1 MRITILTYVDEE
13 GGKEL
18 DPVVGQVASVLRKQ
32 KHQVSTLA
40 VHGDVKKLV
49 SGLARRKPDLIFN
62 LLEEFGDDPAGNISV
77 TGLLELERYK
87 YTGCGPGEFYLGQDK
102 ALAKKLL
109 AFEEIL
115 YPRFAVFSRNAD
127 FETGGNLRMPLFVK
141 PVAQDASIG
150 IDEKSLVHNATE
162 LLERVTAIH
171 DQYEDAALAEEYIE
185 GREFYVGVLGNMDA
199 QALPPLEA
207 DFSAMPHGALR
218 VYDRNA
224 KWGPGSEAERGVKA
238 VVADLP
244 DELRAR
250 LQKVSL
256 DAYRAL
262 RVRDYGRVDLRM
274 AETGDIYV
282 LEVNASCY
290 LEKTDEFAM
299 AAKAAG
305 IEYPDLVERIVEA
318 ALERYGA

>member
-1 MRITILTYVDEE
+1 MKITILTYVDEE

-18 DPVVGQVASVLRKQ
+18 DPVVGQVARVLRKQ
-32 KHQVSTLA
+32 KHKVSMLA
-40 VHGDVKKLV
+40 VHGDVRKLV
-49 SGLARRKPDLIFN
+49 NGLARRKPDLVFN

-77 TGLLELERYK
+77 TGLLELERYR

-150 IDEKSLVHNATE
+150 IDEKSLVRNATE
-162 LLERVTAIH
+162 LLERVNAIH

-185 GREFYVGVLGNMDA
+185 GREFYVGVLGNMDP

-207 DFSAMPHGALR
+207 DFSGMPDGALR

-224 KWGPGSEAERGVKA
+224 KWGPGSEAQRGVKA
-238 VVADLP
+238 AVANSPNGNGPAAPRLSCGP
-244 DELRAR
+244 RRASSTATR
-250 LQKVSL
+250 SSRPPKWSSP
-256 DAYRAL
+256 AA
-262 RVRDYGRVDLRM
+262 
-274 AETGDIYV
+274 
-282 LEVNASCY
+282 ASPAPAWRTSGPRPGWPPARSTTTSQTATSC
-290 LEKTDEFAM
+290 
-299 AAKAAG
+299 
-305 IEYPDLVERIVEA
+305 
-318 ALERYGA
+318 